1 MTKNLYCK
9 HSLFIIL
16 KNNFNHNQSTFI
28 KQLIYWISKCGRTI
42 DNLEG
47 KWIYN
52 TLNSWLDQF
61 PYWSMSTL
69 RRTIK
74 SLEESGILLSK
85 KVNAKHWKH
94 TKWYSIDFNKLNK
107 VTVNNNQTNNI
118 KLVEKRTN
126 RYVQNEQIIYTNNIY
141 TKDTKVSSSKR
152 IRKKNIFKH
161 LNQEFDSKINKLIE
175 RKVDNKLN
183 YINKNENRQTESK
196 LRNEQLKKVKE
207 MKEVWNKVFEY
218 SINPVKAYMNRSNE
232 KILYRLIEEKFKG
245 DVDKWKEYACK
256 VNSSKFLMGEK
267 KTKTGFKASFAWLI
281 KGETVD
287 KINAG
292 EYGIGDRELDQNNV
306 SSNIETQKEEIIR
319 TADKKITEYIK
330 QKVNDKKE
338 QNNFQIYIKK
348 EEYIKDN
355 DKYGIEIY
363 VQNIGSYNLIN
374 NPENKGILKTIY
386 DTYLVRKYFK
396 RSRFKIKE
404 DIRKMVNDK
413 VQEKSLLNNLVSLQN
428 LKESLNYN
436 CIERNNLN
444 LLACS

>member
-1 MTKNLYCK
+1 MTKNIYCK

-118 KLVEKRTN
+118 KLVEKRAN

-183 YINKNENRQTESK
+183 YINKKENRQTKSK

-232 KILYRLIEEKFKG
+232 KILYRLIEEKFEG

-319 TADKKITEYIK
+319 AADKKITDYIK

-413 VQEKSLLNNLVSLQN
+413 VQEKSLLKNLVSLQN